1 MNDQLNER
9 LVSLMDYIGSIAK
22 DADAFA
28 RAQLPDVARE
38 IVAWEL
44 WSGVFLL
51 VPAIVA
57 VWLATFFSRKGMAV
71 MKKNSSNADPFP
83 WFMGAAVLAVVGAA
97 GTVTSGT
104 SVIKAVVAPRL
115 VILDYVTKVMQ

>member
-44 WSGVFLL
+44 WSGVVYGLIC
-51 VPAIVA
+51 VAI
-57 VWLATFFSRKGMAV
+57 
-71 MKKNSSNADPFP
+71 
-83 WFMGAAVLAVVGAA
+83 LAVC
-97 GTVTSGT
+97 
-104 SVIKAVVAPRL
+104 
-115 VILDYVTKVMQ
+115 ILSLIHI